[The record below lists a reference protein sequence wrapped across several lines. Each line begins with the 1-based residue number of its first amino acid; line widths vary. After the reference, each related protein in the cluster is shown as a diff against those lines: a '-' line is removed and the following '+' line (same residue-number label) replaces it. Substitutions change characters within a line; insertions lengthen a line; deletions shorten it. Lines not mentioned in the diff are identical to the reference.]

1 MSAIITEQ
9 FRILSAENFRAG
21 IASTGSSYYTWIG
34 LPNAPELDASWNT
47 SPPAPIDS
55 IDDENRYWDTMIA
68 MKKSTLLIS
77 KELLKNIRG
86 HLVKN
91 MICIVMIIAEIIW
104 HPYLNLRLFTA
115 QNIT

>member
-34 LPNAPELDASWNT
+34 LPNAPELDATWNT

-55 IDDENRYWDTMIA
+55 IDDENRYWDDDCNEENQLSDI
-68 MKKSTLLIS
+68 